1 MACTRALGELYRTH
15 GGYEHVCWFSCYS
28 LSLLSPQCLTHC
40 NCSLNEKKEG
50 KSQKVLEQWQ
60 EGTSFPSRG
69 RATSTQWRTQ
79 ATKRWASEVQ
89 CTEQRVG
96 TYLQSLGA
104 GWGTWTESMSQ
115 GSQETL
121 CVSPSCPPV
130 LKEENRELQRCCS
143 QTHWATLSKVG
154 THFYSSD
161 FRHVIVDCSGGDSV
175 VCQKTLK

>member
-1 MACTRALGELYRTH
+1 MTCTRALGELYRTH

-96 TYLQSLGA
+96 TYLQSLGT

-121 CVSPSCPPV
+121 CAFTFLPTCTQGRKQRITAMLLPDTLGYTQQGGHP
-130 LKEENRELQRCCS
+130 LLHQILGMWLWTALEE
-143 QTHWATLSKVG
+143 TVW
-154 THFYSSD
+154 
-161 FRHVIVDCSGGDSV
+161 SV
-175 VCQKTLK
+175 RKP